1 MRKNNGITLIAL
13 IITIVIM
20 LILVA
25 VTISILINSGLI
37 GKAKEA
43 GEKTKTAYEQ
53 EQRMGDS
60 LNINGVMYNSIDEYI
75 GDLSGSSELH
85 NWQREGDTLTCSHC
99 NKTFTIGQTVNY
111 TAGGTG
117 TASITAEMSGHSS
130 DQTIEIDSTTTWV
143 VLGREDSNKDG
154 NYETLLLT
162 TATPTE
168 DTITLYGAAAYNN
181 WVSEC
186 NRMAKDLYGNDARG
200 MTIEDVNSCLNY
212 TPAGGMYFTQS
223 DTFTTGNF
231 TTKLK
236 DLSIWSSLKTNGT
249 YTPDGTN
256 TEAKLGDYEL
266 NGYWYYLDGNNM
278 YLIDDADSSNTSHTI
293 TTAERNLIFG
303 TYDSNDGYSYY
314 YWLASC
320 GVNADSVYAHFGPGD
335 VVDGRAYSYYGL
347 FDSLGNSG
355 NDSLAFRAVVSL
367 TSDELGDVH

>member
-236 DLSIWSSLKTNGT
+236 DRT
-249 YTPDGTN
+249 YVKHN
-256 TEAKLGDYEL
+256 
-266 NGYWYYLDGNNM
+266 
-278 YLIDDADSSNTSHTI
+278 
-293 TTAERNLIFG
+293 
-303 TYDSNDGYSYY
+303 
-314 YWLASC
+314 
-320 GVNADSVYAHFGPGD
+320 
-335 VVDGRAYSYYGL
+335 
-347 FDSLGNSG
+347 
-355 NDSLAFRAVVSL
+355 FRP
-367 TSDELGDVH
+367 